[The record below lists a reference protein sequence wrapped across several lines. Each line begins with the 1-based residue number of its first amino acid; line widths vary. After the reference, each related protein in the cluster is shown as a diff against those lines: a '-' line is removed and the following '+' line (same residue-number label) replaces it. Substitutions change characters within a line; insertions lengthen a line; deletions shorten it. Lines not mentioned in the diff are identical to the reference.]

1 MGNGFPSHIVKFYII
16 YSQINKLVCST
27 TYDLY
32 LSMNQYN
39 CPGGA
44 SDTCIFHCDGVYGS
58 NIFCGNVGACQVK
71 IIDICDSI
79 TINATAAQYLEIIV
93 GSRGFLH
100 RGSIYCPVN
109 SDYNGPEVAPCIL
122 DATGGGLI
130 FGPEVHTKYGIPRDA
145 WMKEGSGDIL
155 IDMLYC
161 DAGST
166 PDYTSK
172 TSVCWQT
179 HSPTVDPTSI
189 PTKHPSRSPTISPSK
204 YPSKYPTSNP
214 TASPTVDPTSDPTI
228 HPTTNPS
235 LDPTANPTIYPTA
248 NPTIHPTTNPT
259 IRPTMNP
266 SPEPTVIPTT
276 YPTTNPTTHPTV
288 NPSVEPT
295 ISPSRYPSK
304 YPTSNPTKSPTVNPT
319 SDPTIHPTTYP
330 TTNPTIYPTMNPSPD
345 PTVNPTTYPTTN
357 PTVHPSPD
365 PTTNPTTYP
374 TVNPSVEPTTNPS
387 IHPTVTPTVGPTSSP
402 TASPSDASDDTLLSE
417 SVSIGGQSIPIFV
430 AICIMICVCVQ
441 CVVICL
447 CLRLKKK
454 KMNIPKDDEL
464 SWIRIWLVH
473 VMLPQ
478 YYDNLVSNGYQTI
491 REILSIKTKSQLFDI
506 GILKK
511 GHQTL
516 LLSEIHKLRKAAAY
530 HQQQQHQG
538 GDQVLIQM
546 QSIKTNM
553 SLKYLPSLPLSLS
566 NHISIIVPGE
576 KQGEETISDEMIQNV
591 RVFIQSLQT
600 EALAIDHSIQNP
612 KDDLIWGNKP
622 QNSIP
627 SDSSDSA
634 QEGEMDDILRS
645 GDVKIEHDS
654 ENAISSDSLDE
665 IYVKDEQEDEE
676 GVVANLDEQ
685 PDNEFADYDPNGA
698 LCAITTKENKG
709 PESIKKRDSQLK
721 YWEYETSGNADD
733 DSP

>member
-1 MGNGFPSHIVKFYII
+1 MANP
-16 YSQINKLVCST
+16 
-27 TYDLY
+27 
-32 LSMNQYN
+32 
-39 CPGGA
+39 
-44 SDTCIFHCDGVYGS
+44 
-58 NIFCGNVGACQVK
+58 
-71 IIDICDSI
+71 
-79 TINATAAQYLEIIV
+79 
-93 GSRGFLH
+93 
-100 RGSIYCPVN
+100 
-109 SDYNGPEVAPCIL
+109 
-122 DATGGGLI
+122 
-130 FGPEVHTKYGIPRDA
+130 
-145 WMKEGSGDIL
+145 
-155 IDMLYC
+155 
-161 DAGST
+161 T
-166 PDYTSK
+166 P
-172 TSVCWQT
+172 
-179 HSPTVDPTSI
+179 
-189 PTKHPSRSPTISPSK
+189 
-204 YPSKYPTSNP
+204 NP
-214 TASPTVDPTSDPTI
+214 TAKPTPAPTTSPTKSPTI
-228 HPTTNPS
+228 HPTT
-235 LDPTANPTIYPTA
+235 Y
-248 NPTIHPTTNPT
+248 
-259 IRPTMNP
+259 
-266 SPEPTVIPTT
+266 
-276 YPTTNPTTHPTV
+276 
-288 NPSVEPT
+288 
-295 ISPSRYPSK
+295 
-304 YPTSNPTKSPTVNPT
+304 PTVNPT
-319 SDPTIHPTTYP
+319 SDPTIHPTMNPSLDPTANPTTYP

-374 TVNPSVEPTTNPS
+374 TVNPSVEPTMNPS

-402 TASPSDASDDTLLSE
+402 TASPSDANYDTFLSA
-417 SVSIGGQSIPIFV
+417 SVPII
-430 AICIMICVCVQ
+430 AAMCIMFCVCVQ

-454 KMNIPKDDEL
+454 KRNIRKDDEL
-464 SWIRIWLVH
+464 SWIRIWLVQ
-473 VMLPQ
+473 VTLPE

-538 GDQVLIQM
+538 NDQVLIEM
-546 QSIKTNM
+546 QSIKTYM

-566 NHISIIVPGE
+566 HHISIIVPGE
-576 KQGEETISDEMIQNV
+576 KQGEQTISDEMIQNV
-591 RVFIQSLQT
+591 RVFIQSR
-600 EALAIDHSIQNP
+600 SIWNP

-654 ENAISSDSLDE
+654 ENEISSDSLDE

-685 PDNEFADYDPNGA
+685 PAHEFADYDPNGA
-698 LCAITTKENKG
+698 LRAITTKGNED

>member
-44 SDTCIFHCDGVYGS
+44 SDTCIFHCDGVFGS

-71 IIDICDSI
+71 VIDICDI
-79 TINATAAQYLEIIV
+79 TTINATAAQYLEIIV
-93 GSRGFLH
+93 GSHGILH

-130 FGPEVHTKYGIPRDA
+130 YRPEVHTKYGIPRDA

-214 TASPTVDPTSDPTI
+214 TTSPTVDPTSDPTI

-295 ISPSRYPSK
+295 
-304 YPTSNPTKSPTVNPT
+304 
-319 SDPTIHPTTYP
+319 
-330 TTNPTIYPTMNPSPD
+330 M
-345 PTVNPTTYPTTN
+345 
-357 PTVHPSPD
+357 
-365 PTTNPTTYP
+365 
-374 TVNPSVEPTTNPS
+374 NPS

-402 TASPSDASDDTLLSE
+402 TASPSDANYDTFLSA
-417 SVSIGGQSIPIFV
+417 SVPII
-430 AICIMICVCVQ
+430 AAMCIMFCVCVQ

-454 KMNIPKDDEL
+454 KRNIRKDDEL
-464 SWIRIWLVH
+464 SWIRIWLVQ
-473 VMLPQ
+473 VTLPE

-538 GDQVLIQM
+538 NDQVLIEM
-546 QSIKTNM
+546 QSIKTYM

-566 NHISIIVPGE
+566 HHTSIVVPGA
-576 KQGEETISDEMIQNV
+576 KQDEMIQNV

-627 SDSSDSA
+627 SDSSESA
-634 QEGEMDDILRS
+634 QESDTDDILRS
-645 GDVKIEHDS
+645 GDIKIEHDS
-654 ENAISSDSLDE
+654 ENEISSDSLDE

-685 PDNEFADYDPNGA
+685 PAHEFADYDPNGA
-698 LCAITTKENKG
+698 LRAITTKGNED